1 MKKENMN
8 MKKITQNGLSGRFTP
23 TLTIIALIIVLISA
37 FLIYSYSNGQ
47 VRNEEDLISKTS
59 DALEKTRFYR
69 FEMYSNLSMMNEN
82 FQVISSE
89 GQVDVF
95 KNKMYQTMTLQN
107 HSIEIMVIDDQAY
120 YRENKGLWQ
129 TKKLEDTEKLNAILS
144 EQRLIL
150 SNAENATMSR
160 EGDVWLLEITPKKEN
175 VMEQMQSMGIDTS
188 GIELESFVTRDRI
201 DADTYHIIEIESVT
215 NAEMNIMGLKT
226 PVELKNN
233 ILLSDYNK
241 KVSLEAPVT

>member
-1 MKKENMN
+1 
-8 MKKITQNGLSGRFTP
+8 
-23 TLTIIALIIVLISA
+23 
-37 FLIYSYSNGQ
+37 
-47 VRNEEDLISKTS
+47 
-59 DALEKTRFYR
+59 
-69 FEMYSNLSMMNEN
+69 MYSNLSMMNEN
-82 FQVISSE
+82 FQVINSE

-95 KNKMYQTMTLQN
+95 KNKMYQSMTLQN
-107 HSIEIMVIDDQAY
+107 NSFEIVVIDYRAY

-160 EGDVWLLEITPKKEN
+160 EGDVWLLEVVPKKEN
-175 VMEQMQSMGIDTS
+175 VMDQMQSMGIDTS
-188 GIELESFVTRDRI
+188 GIELKRFVTRYRI

-215 NAEMNIMGLKT
+215 NAEMNIMGLRT
-226 PVELKNN
+226 PVELKST

-241 KVSLEAPVT
+241 KVSIEAPLT

>member
-1 MKKENMN
+1 MR
-8 MKKITQNGLSGRFTP
+8 KITQKDLSGRFTI
-23 TLTIIALIIVLISA
+23 TLAIIILIST
-37 FLIYSYSNGQ
+37 FLIYSYSYGK

-107 HSIEIMVIDDQAY
+107 HSIEIVVIDDQAY
-120 YRENKGLWQ
+120 YRENKGPWQ

-160 EGDVWLLEITPKKEN
+160 EGDLWLLEITPKKEN

-188 GIELESFVTRDRI
+188 GIELKSFVTRYRI

-226 PVELKNN
+226 PVELKST
-233 ILLSDYNK
+233 IFLSDYNK
-241 KVSLEAPVT
+241 KISLDAPVT

>member
-1 MKKENMN
+1 MR
-8 MKKITQNGLSGRFTP
+8 KITQKDLSGRFTI
-23 TLTIIALIIVLISA
+23 TLVIIVMISV

-107 HSIEIMVIDDQAY
+107 HSIEIVVIDDQAY
-120 YRENKGLWQ
+120 YRENKGPWQ

-160 EGDVWLLEITPKKEN
+160 EGDLWLLEITPKKEN

-188 GIELESFVTRDRI
+188 GIELKSFVTRYRI

-226 PVELKNN
+226 PVELKST
-233 ILLSDYNK
+233 IFLSDYNK
-241 KVSLEAPVT
+241 KISLDAPVT

>member
-1 MKKENMN
+1 MR
-8 MKKITQNGLSGRFTP
+8 KITQNGLSGRFTV
-23 TLTIIALIIVLISA
+23 TLVIIILISV
-37 FLIYSYSNGQ
+37 FLIYSYSHGQ

-95 KNKMYQTMTLQN
+95 KNKMYQSMTLQN
-107 HSIEIMVIDDQAY
+107 HSIEIVVIDDQAY

-160 EGDVWLLEITPKKEN
+160 EGDVWLLEVIPEQEN
-175 VMEQMQSMGIDTS
+175 VLEQMQSMGVDTS
-188 GIELESFVTRDRI
+188 GIELKSFLTRYRI
-201 DADTYHIIEIESVT
+201 EADTYHIIEIESVT

-226 PVELKNN
+226 PVELKST
-233 ILLSDYNK
+233 IFLSDYNK
-241 KVSLEAPVT
+241 KVSLEAPLT

>member
-8 MKKITQNGLSGRFTP
+8 MKKITQNGLSGRFTT
-23 TLTIIALIIVLISA
+23 TLAIIVLIIVLIST

-82 FQVISSE
+82 FQVINSE

-95 KNKMYQTMTLQN
+95 NNKMYQSMALQN
-107 HSIEIMVIDDQAY
+107 RSIEIVVIDDQAY

-160 EGDVWLLEITPKKEN
+160 EGDLWLLEITPKKEN

-188 GIELESFVTRDRI
+188 GIELKSFVTTSI
-201 DADTYHIIEIESVT
+201 
-215 NAEMNIMGLKT
+215 
-226 PVELKNN
+226 
-233 ILLSDYNK
+233 
-241 KVSLEAPVT
+241 

>member
-1 MKKENMN
+1 MR
-8 MKKITQNGLSGRFTP
+8 KITQKDLSGRFTI
-23 TLTIIALIIVLISA
+23 TLVIIVMISV

-82 FQVISSE
+82 FQVINSE

-107 HSIEIMVIDDQAY
+107 HSIEIVVIDDQAY
-120 YRENKGLWQ
+120 YRENKGPWQ

-160 EGDVWLLEITPKKEN
+160 EGDLWLLEITPKKEN

-188 GIELESFVTRDRI
+188 GIELKSFVTRYRI

-226 PVELKNN
+226 PVELKST
-233 ILLSDYNK
+233 IFLSDYNK
-241 KVSLEAPVT
+241 KISLDAPVT